1 MGIHRRRWWGGE
13 LEFENF
19 NAASVT
25 IKIVGNNV
33 HPGTAKGVM
42 VNALS
47 LASRIHAL
55 VPADESPENTEGY
68 EGFYHLTS
76 IKGTVERAEMH
87 YIVRDFDRKVFEA
100 RKRKIMEIAKKSGKG
115 CIRTATSSW

>member
-1 MGIHRRRWWGGE
+1 
-13 LEFENF
+13 
-19 NAASVT
+19 
-25 IKIVGNNV
+25 
-33 HPGTAKGVM
+33 M

-76 IKGTVERAEMH
+76 IKGTVERGDALH
-87 YIVRDFDRKVFEA
+87 RSRF
-100 RKRKIMEIAKKSGKG
+100 
-115 CIRTATSSW
+115 